1 VSGPRIVSLLPSAT
15 EIVAALGFADALVG
29 RSHECDFPE
38 EVVELPACTEPK
50 LDPSGSTE
58 GIHRSV
64 EALLARALSVY
75 RVDTERLRELAPTH
89 VVTQVQCEVCAVSL
103 EQVEAALSGWAGAR
117 PKLTPLNPASLS
129 DVFADIERV
138 AADLGIPERGERL
151 VRQLRERMEAIA
163 TRSRTLLGPRPRV
176 VTIEWLSP
184 LMTAGNW
191 MPELVAMAG
200 GEDVLGEAGRH
211 SRWLAWKDLVAADP
225 DVLLVFPCG
234 FALERVEREI
244 GLLTQHP
251 GFAGLAAAQAG
262 RVYLAEANQYFNRPG
277 PRLAE
282 TLEIV
287 AEILHPGAFAFG
299 HEGSG
304 WRHLGVPGS
313 SDSLK
318 IRPFS
323 NGRIESRG

>member
-1 VSGPRIVSLLPSAT
+1 VNGPRIVSLLPSAT

-50 LDPSGSTE
+50 LDPAASTDE
-58 GIHRSV
+58 IHRSV
-64 EALLARALSVY
+64 ESLLAQALSVY
-75 RVDTERLRELAPTH
+75 RVDAERLRELAPTH
-89 VVTQVQCEVCAVSL
+89 LVTQVQCEVCAVSL
-103 EQVEAALSGWAGAR
+103 EEVEAALSGWAGVR
-117 PKLTPLNPASLS
+117 PTLTPLNPASLS

-138 AADLGIPERGERL
+138 AADLGIPGRGERL
-151 VRQLRERMEAIA
+151 VRRLRERMEAIA
-163 TRSRTLLGPRPRV
+163 ATSRTLPGPRPRV

-191 MPELVAMAG
+191 MPELLAMAG
-200 GEDVLGEAGRH
+200 GEDVLGDGRRR
-211 SRWLAWKDLVAADP
+211 SRWLDWEDLVAADP

-251 GFAGLAAAQAG
+251 GFAGLSASRAG

-304 WRHLGVPGS
+304 WRRLGAAPVLQTP
-313 SDSLK
+313 
-318 IRPFS
+318 
-323 NGRIESRG
+323 